1 MTKLSHSDEP
11 IDPRLGSMLELL
23 SSVPPR
29 NPEATA
35 RGTTRFR
42 TELEA
47 LFPSEPQ
54 TASQRLASWLRL
66 RLTPTRK
73 QEDENMISTKKG
85 FAFTT
90 IAAVIVVMAM
100 IFGGVTLTASAAQ
113 SSLPGDALYLVKTG
127 LEETQVRL
135 AGDAYDLAQLH
146 MTFAERRLNEIS
158 ALIAAGRFNDI
169 GTATKDFEF
178 QVDQAIQALKLVSAS
193 DPARAASLSQRI
205 TAALAQYAQALSSVM
220 TRVPESVKPAVRQ
233 ALTASQGI
241 TDTQKSEVRE
251 IEFTG
256 KIMAIGA
263 ITPTIGTTTTWTVG
277 GHVLVVTSK
286 TEIEG
291 AFKVGDSVSVEARVG
306 SDGTVT
312 ALSIE
317 PVDQQDEDHNGQG
330 DEDSHTGE
338 SEEIEFRGEITV
350 MSTISPTAGMTT
362 TWTIGGHAVTV
373 TAKTEIEDAIAK
385 GDIVKVEAVVGP
397 GGLLMALSI
406 EAVDEQ
412 DDDQDSNSELDD
424 DDDDED
430 DSEIDADDDD
440 DDDEDDSETDDDD
453 ADDDDDDGDDSESE
467 VDDDDD

>member
-1 MTKLSHSDEP
+1 MTKLSQSDEP
-11 IDPRLGSMLELL
+11 IDPRLESVLELL
-23 SSVPPR
+23 RSVPPR

-35 RGTTRFR
+35 RGTTRFLS
-42 TELEA
+42 ELEA

-54 TASQRLASWLRL
+54 TASKRLAGWLRL
-66 RLTPTRK
+66 KLTPARK
-73 QEDENMISTKKG
+73 QEDENMNAAKKG
-85 FAFTT
+85 FALTT
-90 IAAVIVVMAM
+90 IAAVVVILAM

-113 SSLPGDALYLVKTG
+113 GSLPGDALYLVKTG

-135 AGDAYDLAQLH
+135 AGDASDLAQLH

-169 GTATKDFEF
+169 GTATRDFEF
-178 QVDQAIQALKLVSAS
+178 QVSQAIQALQLVSAS

-205 TAALAQYAQALSSVM
+205 TAALAQYAQALSTAM
-220 TRVPESVKPAVRQ
+220 GRVPESVKPAVRQ

-251 IEFTG
+251 IEFSGT
-256 KIMAIGA
+256 ITAIGA
-263 ITPTIGTTTTWTVG
+263 ITPTVGMTTTWTVG

-306 SDGTVT
+306 SDGIVT

-317 PVDQQDEDHNGQG
+317 PVDKRDEDQNGQG
-330 DEDSHTGE
+330 DEDSHTGDGK
-338 SEEIEFRGEITV
+338 EIEFSGEITV
-350 MSTISPTAGMTT
+350 VGAISPMVGVTT
-362 TWTIGGHAVTV
+362 TWTIGGHVVIV
-373 TAKTEIEDAIAK
+373 TAKTEIEDAVAK

-406 EAVDEQ
+406 EAVGEQ
-412 DDDQDSNSELDD
+412 DDDQDSSTELNDDDDDEDSSETDADD

-430 DSEIDADDDD
+430 DSKTDGNDDDEA
-440 DDDEDDSETDDDD
+440 EDDSETGL
-453 ADDDDDDGDDSESE
+453 DDDDD
-467 VDDDDD
+467 